1 MPALPPGAN
10 QPLPPSRSLQL
21 TLSTSSGRA
30 DLVVLCVDGNGRAD
44 GDNGVALWTQPQCAG
59 GAVTIDP
66 AAASA
71 VIEPDRL
78 ADGIQRVLLVAQAD
92 GVDELSQ
99 CGSLSVQVT
108 ADGAAAAA
116 LSIPSPPALPTVQ
129 LAEVYRHGSG
139 WKVRCLGDG
148 YQEGLARLL
157 EVHGIEIADEQA
169 PPQEAPA
176 PEPVAPATK
185 PAIRLTKGEEQ
196 LPGDM
201 RERLSLRKEAV
212 ANAMFVKGIGDQRAR
227 VILVL
232 DASGSMYE
240 LYPTTMRNS
249 VERVVAV
256 AAQLDDDGSIDAWR
270 FASRS
275 QQLPTLELGEL
286 PHWLEHCV
294 LLGEAESKASKRR
307 LGRGSRPAYPQL
319 EKVGVRNEEHKVLRD
334 IREYVRENPV
344 PDPKSRAV
352 LLRRRHLPGRQDREA
367 SDRQP
372 GGADLLAVHR
382 PRHGGGLRRA
392 RALRHAAGAHD
403 RQRRVLFDRRH
414 RADRRRRALQPDSVG
429 VPGWLRAAR
438 TAKIF

>member
-1 MPALPPGAN
+1 MSALAPGAN

-30 DLVVLCVDGNGRAD
+30 DLVALCVDGDGRAD

-71 VIEPDRL
+71 VIEPGRL

-92 GVDELSQ
+92 GVAELSQ
-99 CGSLSVQVT
+99 CGSLTVQVT

-129 LAEVYRHGSG
+129 LAEIYRHGPG

-157 EVHGIEIADEQA
+157 EVHGVEIADDA
-169 PPQEAPA
+169 APA
-176 PEPVAPATK
+176 QEPATR

-212 ANAMFVKGIGDQRAR
+212 ANVMFVKGIGDQRAR
-227 VILVL
+227 VVLVL

-240 LYPTTMRNS
+240 LYPATMRDS

-256 AAQLDDDGSIDAWR
+256 AAQLDDDGSLEAWR

-286 PHWLEHCV
+286 PHWLDHCV
-294 LLGEAESKASKRR
+294 QIGEAESEAPKRLR
-307 LGRGSRPAYPQL
+307 RRSRPAYPQL

-334 IREYVRENPV
+334 IREYVRANPV
-344 PDPKSRAV
+344 PDPTFV
-352 LLRRRHLPGRQDREA
+352 LFFSDGGIYQDRKIEKHLIASQEEPIFWQFIGLGSEEDYGVLERFDTLPGRTIDNVGFFSIDDIEQLDDSELYDRILSEF
-367 SDRQP
+367 P
-372 GGADLLAVHR
+372 L
-382 PRHGGGLRRA
+382 
-392 RALRHAAGAHD
+392 
-403 RQRRVLFDRRH
+403 
-414 RADRRRRALQPDSVG
+414 
-429 VPGWLRAAR
+429 WLRAAR
-438 TAKIF
+438 AAKLI

>member
-1 MPALPPGAN
+1 MLALPPGAN

-30 DLVVLCVDGNGRAD
+30 DLVVLCVDGHGRAD

-169 PPQEAPA
+169 PAPV
-176 PEPVAPATK
+176 PPATR

-212 ANAMFVKGIGDQRAR
+212 ANVLFTKGIGDQRAR
-227 VILVL
+227 VMLVL

-256 AAQLDDDGSIDAWR
+256 AAQLDDDGSMEAWR

-275 QQLPTLELGEL
+275 QQLPMLELGEL

-294 LLGEAESKASKRR
+294 QLGEADSAPRRR
-307 LGRGSRPAYPQL
+307 LGRRSRPAYPQL

-334 IREYVRENPV
+334 IREYVRVNPV
-344 PDPKSRAV
+344 PDPTLV
-352 LLRRRHLPGRQDREA
+352 LFFSDGGIYQDAKIEKHLIGSQEEPIFWQFIGLGTEEDYGVLERFDTLPGRTIDNVGFFSIDDIEQIDDAELY
-367 SDRQP
+367 D
-372 GGADLLAVHR
+372 
-382 PRHGGGLRRA
+382 
-392 RALRHAAGAHD
+392 
-403 RQRRVLFDRRH
+403 RVLSEFP
-414 RADRRRRALQPDSVG
+414 A
-429 VPGWLRAAR
+429 WLRAAR
-438 TAKIF
+438 AANVI

>member
-10 QPLPPSRSLQL
+10 QPLPTSRSLQL

-30 DLVVLCVDGNGRAD
+30 DLVVLCVDGDGRAD

-71 VIEPDRL
+71 VIEPGRL

-129 LAEVYRHGSG
+129 LAEVYRHGPG

-157 EVHGIEIADEQA
+157 EVHGIEIADEEQ
-169 PPQEAPA
+169 PA
-176 PEPVAPATK
+176 PEAAPPAVR

-201 RERLSLRKEAV
+201 RQRLSLRKEAV
-212 ANAMFVKGIGDQRAR
+212 ANVLFTKGIGDQRAR

-240 LYPTTMRNS
+240 LYPETMRNS

-256 AAQLDDDGSIDAWR
+256 AAQLDDDGSLEAWR

-275 QQLPTLELGEL
+275 QQLPMLELGEL

-294 LLGEAESKASKRR
+294 LLGEAESKATRR
-307 LGRGSRPAYPQL
+307 GLGRRSKPAYPQL

-334 IREYVRENPV
+334 IREFVRSSPV
-344 PDPKSRAV
+344 PDPTLV
-352 LLRRRHLPGRQDREA
+352 LFFSDGGIYQDAKIEKHLIGSQEEPIFWQFIGLGTEEDYGVLERFDTLPGRTIDN
-367 SDRQP
+367 
-372 GGADLLAVHR
+372 
-382 PRHGGGLRRA
+382 
-392 RALRHAAGAHD
+392 
-403 RQRRVLFDRRH
+403 
-414 RADRRRRALQPDSVG
+414 VG
-429 VPGWLRAAR
+429 FFSIDDIERIDDAELYGRILSEFPSWLRAAR
-438 TAKIF
+438 TAGLISG

>member
-1 MPALPPGAN
+1 MPALLPGAN
-10 QPLPPSRSLQL
+10 QPLPPSRLLQL

-30 DLVVLCVDGNGRAD
+30 DLVALCVDGNGRAD

-71 VIEPDRL
+71 VIEPGRL

-99 CGSLSVQVT
+99 CGSLSVQVSS
-108 ADGAAAAA
+108 DGAAAAA

-129 LAEVYRHGSG
+129 LAEVYRHGPG

-157 EVHGIEIADEQA
+157 QVHGIEIADEQA
-169 PPQEAPA
+169 PAQ
-176 PEPVAPATK
+176 EPVPPATK

-212 ANAMFVKGIGDQRAR
+212 ADVLFVKGIGNQRAR

-232 DASGSMYE
+232 DASGSMAE
-240 LYPTTMRNS
+240 LYPATMSNS

-256 AAQLDDDGSIDAWR
+256 AAQLDDDGSIEAWR

-286 PHWLEHCV
+286 PHWLDHCV
-294 LLGEAESKASKRR
+294 RIGEADSEAPKRLR
-307 LGRGSRPAYPQL
+307 RRSRPAYPQL
-319 EKVGVRNEEHKVLRD
+319 ERVGVRNEEHKVLRD
-334 IREYVRENPV
+334 IREYVRVNPV
-344 PDPKSRAV
+344 PDPTLV
-352 LLRRRHLPGRQDREA
+352 LFFSDGGIYQDAKIEKHLIGSQEEPIFWQFIGLGTEEDYGVLERFDTLPGRSIDN
-367 SDRQP
+367 
-372 GGADLLAVHR
+372 
-382 PRHGGGLRRA
+382 
-392 RALRHAAGAHD
+392 
-403 RQRRVLFDRRH
+403 
-414 RADRRRRALQPDSVG
+414 VG
-429 VPGWLRAAR
+429 FFSIDDIEQINDAELYNRILSEFPSWLRAAR
-438 TAKIF
+438 TAKII

>member
-1 MPALPPGAN
+1 
-10 QPLPPSRSLQL
+10 LQL

-44 GDNGVALWTQPQCAG
+44 GDDGVALWTQPQCAG

-71 VIEPDRL
+71 MIEPGRL
-78 ADGIQRVLLVAQAD
+78 ADRIQRVLLVAQAD

-148 YQEGLARLL
+148 YQDGLARLL
-157 EVHGIEIADEQA
+157 EVHGIEIADE
-169 PPQEAPA
+169 PAPA
-176 PEPVAPATK
+176 PQPVPPATK
-185 PAIRLTKGEEQ
+185 PVIRLTKGEDQ

-201 RERLSLRKEAV
+201 RQRLSLRKEAV
-212 ANAMFVKGIGDQRAR
+212 ANVLLVKGIGDQRAR

-240 LYPTTMRNS
+240 LYPATMRNA

-256 AAQLDDDGSIDAWR
+256 AAQLDDDGSIEAWR

-275 QQLPTLELGEL
+275 QQLPMLELGEL
-286 PHWLEHCV
+286 PLWLEHCV
-294 LLGEAESKASKRR
+294 LLGEAESVAPKRLLR
-307 LGRGSRPAYPQL
+307 RSRPAYPKL

-334 IREYVRENPV
+334 IREYVRSNPV
-344 PDPKSRAV
+344 PDPTLV
-352 LLRRRHLPGRQDREA
+352 LFFSDGGIYQDAKIEKHLIGSQEEPIFWQFIGLGTEEDYGVLERFDTLPGRTIDN
-367 SDRQP
+367 
-372 GGADLLAVHR
+372 
-382 PRHGGGLRRA
+382 
-392 RALRHAAGAHD
+392 
-403 RQRRVLFDRRH
+403 
-414 RADRRRRALQPDSVG
+414 VG
-429 VPGWLRAAR
+429 FFSIDDIEQIDDAELYNRILSEFPAWLRAAR
-438 TAKIF
+438 AANLISS